1 MVISERNCPIPE
13 TLIYDV
19 SALLWVL
26 TWLSDELHVYVDA
39 FLLFV
44 HQALR
49 KSNVTLVFDRYFP
62 NSTKNFTRMQRAR
75 SDRVHKLTPEMPAP
89 AKPVILTN
97 MKNKIQLNAML
108 VEGRSTPTTTR
119 MQHRSILSR
128 LLVSATYRGR

>member
-1 MVISERNCPIPE
+1 
-13 TLIYDV
+13 
-19 SALLWVL
+19 
-26 TWLSDELHVYVDA
+26 
-39 FLLFV
+39 
-44 HQALR
+44 
-49 KSNVTLVFDRYFP
+49 
-62 NSTKNFTRMQRAR
+62 MQRAR